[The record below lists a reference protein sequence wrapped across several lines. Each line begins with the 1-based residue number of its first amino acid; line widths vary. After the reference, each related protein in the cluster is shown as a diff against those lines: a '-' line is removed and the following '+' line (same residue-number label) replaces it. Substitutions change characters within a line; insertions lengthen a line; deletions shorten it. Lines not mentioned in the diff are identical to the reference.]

1 MHPMMA
7 NGERAT
13 LTIQGGP
20 NNGTTI
26 PLPERPLTVGRRTDN
41 DVVVDESSV
50 SRRHAM
56 VFKSPSGVVVRDLD
70 TTNGTFVNGTR
81 IPRFP
86 T

>member
-1 MHPMMA
+1 MS
-7 NGERAT
+7 NGEQAT

-26 PLPERPLTVGRRTDN
+26 PVPDRPLTVGRRTDN
-41 DVVVDESSV
+41 DVVVDEASV

-56 VFKSPSGVVVRDLD
+56 VFNSPSGVVVRDLD
-70 TTNGTFVNGTR
+70 TTNGTFVNGSS
-81 IPRFP
+81 IPRSP